1 MKQISLLILLG
12 LVQACDP
19 YGFGFKNNPAFVV
32 NEAFE
37 AVRDL
42 SPEAFIEIS
51 GKEALCIYGNLE
63 GLAYLKSNLI
73 LNSEDFEIKPKL
85 IENSS
90 QYTNSPKF
98 VGYWS
103 YYNEKY
109 QLDISHKANQA
120 ELLNVIVECNYGFE
134 GLKSEGY
141 QNLKLKK
148 YKRKECRLI
157 KIIPKQFEPLPLTEQ
172 CQDLSVDL

>member
-1 MKQISLLILLG
+1 MKRIGTILFLG
-12 LVQACDP
+12 LLQACDP

-32 NEAFE
+32 NEAFK
-37 AVRDL
+37 AVNEL
-42 SPEAFIEIS
+42 TPESFIEIS
-51 GKEALCIYGNLE
+51 GKEALCLYGNLE
-63 GLAYLKSNLI
+63 GMAYLKSHMN
-73 LNSEDFEIKPKL
+73 LNSDNVEIKPKL

-90 QYTNSPKF
+90 QYTNAPKF

-109 QLDISHKANQA
+109 QLDISNKDTQA

-134 GLKSEGY
+134 GLKSESY

-148 YKRKECRLI
+148 YKMKECRLI
-157 KIIPKQFEPLPLTEQ
+157 KIIPKQFEALPMTEQ
-172 CQDLSVDL
+172 CQDLAVEL